1 MFHNV
6 YTTTISRLFPVKSH
20 FGVKSFVLKM
30 YSLPYKMQK
39 NIKNTFSIRYV
50 LSIFYSFFFPLVRRV
65 HFPLY
70 VFVNFRLHH
79 YRSLVFVYL
88 TDRHDYYCYVIM
100 LVVIR
105 CRLRRPSYALSA
117 KYGSLERATAIRP
130 ISAHRILTC
139 LITVFKLTTKSFIFT
154 FVLNKQI
161 AIFFLCVVICFFY
174 ALVVHCQ

>member
-6 YTTTISRLFPVKSH
+6 YSSTISRLFPVNSH

-30 YSLPYKMQK
+30 CALPYKMQK

-65 HFPLY
+65 HFPLC

-79 YRSLVFVYL
+79 HRSFVFVYL

-105 CRLRRPSYALSA
+105 CRLRRPSYTPSA
-117 KYGSLERATAIRP
+117 KYDSLERATAIRP
-130 ISAHRILTC
+130 ISVRHILTC
-139 LITVFKLTTKSFIFT
+139 LITAFKLAAKSFIFT
-154 FVLNKQI
+154 FVLYKQI
-161 AIFFLCVVICFFY
+161 AIFFY
-174 ALVVHCQ
+174 AL